1 MVLLL
6 SKLALSSSVV
16 FVTSS
21 MLEHVFC
28 EEAFKLIDKDGNGV
42 LTRPEVYALA
52 SMPKMPKH
60 IAGSHTRPG
69 SAQTQ
74 VIAALMNDNN
84 VAAVLQLP
92 PQIRQ
97 EDGKRER
104 FEKLFEMMD
113 KDGSR
118 GIDLNEFRSF
128 WVTHVLPQLEETA
141 RQAAEE
147 AAQQAAEETARQKFE
162 EEAAREA
169 AARAAVEAAEVA
181 AAKEAAAAQSASLS
195 ALPASGGSSPNV
207 AAAILVHGDLAAA
220 RSLRPK
226 APPPAPPAGV
236 YVEYNPFTGARM
248 DTSTAEAA
256 ALAVRGG
263 GARAAVRT
271 LGDELLL
278 KAAAADDDD
287 DDEADTE
294 DEEEFR
300 KWKAARKKA
309 PTAGPRPPFNP
320 IMDRSPEALAEE
332 CVAAVIGGV
341 TTSMSG
347 VAGASAGAAAAGV
360 ATSMA
365 HAAAAGV
372 DLRGLDT
379 WTAIAIAAATSA
391 AIATATCAAGGPL
404 AGRAAA
410 AVAGSAAA
418 ATTAAAMGARG
429 DATPGAAL
437 AAAAAATSASEALQ
451 QAEPMMRPQV
461 PATTSVRALRAV
473 EHATGRIS
481 VLAERAK
488 AFRHAAERLHAE
500 RKAATD
506 VDTRVRAHA
515 GQSGRQFGGFA
526 ALGPPMT
533 PPRSK
538 AGKSTAASRRQ
549 AYSDATSHAS
559 SARMALVAG
568 LEHPVRVERQVY
580 GRAPFKL

>member
-1 MVLLL
+1 M
-6 SKLALSSSVV
+6 S
-16 FVTSS
+16 
-21 MLEHVFC
+21 LEHVYC

-42 LTRPEVYALA
+42 LTRPEVRALA
-52 SMPKMPKH
+52 LVCDN

-74 VIAALMNDNN
+74 VITALMNDYN

-118 GIDLNEFRSF
+118 GVDLNEFRSF
-128 WVTHVLPQLEETA
+128 WVTHVLPQLKETA

-147 AAQQAAEETARQKFE
+147 EAAQRAAEETARQKVE

-169 AARAAVEAAEVA
+169 AARAAVEAAEEAAAKEA
-181 AAKEAAAAQSASLS
+181 AAKEAAAAQAASLS
-195 ALPASGGSSPNV
+195 ALPPSGGSSPNV

-226 APPPAPPAGV
+226 APQPAPPPPPPASV
-236 YVEYNPFTGARM
+236 CEEYNPFTGERM
-248 DTSTAEAA
+248 ATA
-256 ALAVRGG
+256 
-263 GARAAVRT
+263 
-271 LGDELLL
+271 
-278 KAAAADDDD
+278 
-287 DDEADTE
+287 
-294 DEEEFR
+294 
-300 KWKAARKKA
+300 
-309 PTAGPRPPFNP
+309 PRPPFNP

-332 CVAAVIGGV
+332 CVATVIGGV
-341 TTSMSG
+341 ATSMSG

-451 QAEPMMRPQV
+451 LADPMMRAPV
-461 PATTSVRALRAV
+461 PPTTSVRALRAV

-481 VLAERAK
+481 ALAERAK

-500 RKAATD
+500 RRSEPAAERLHAELHAGRRSEHAAERLHAERNAATD
-506 VDTRVRAHA
+506 VDTRIRAHA
-515 GQSGRQFGGFA
+515 GLSGRQFGGSA

-549 AYSDATSHAS
+549 AYSDASSHAS
-559 SARMALVAG
+559 SARMA

>member
-1 MVLLL
+1 MCHRRGR
-6 SKLALSSSVV
+6 
-16 FVTSS
+16 
-21 MLEHVFC
+21 MLEHVYC

-42 LTRPEVYALA
+42 LTRPEVRALA
-52 SMPKMPKH
+52 LVCNNAKA

-74 VIAALMNDNN
+74 VITALMNDNN

-118 GIDLNEFRSF
+118 GVDLNEFRSF
-128 WVTHVLPQLEETA
+128 WVTHVLPQLKETA

-147 AAQQAAEETARQKFE
+147 EAAQRAAEETARQKVE

-169 AARAAVEAAEVA
+169 AARAAVEAAEEA
-181 AAKEAAAAQSASLS
+181 AAKEAAAAQAASLS
-195 ALPASGGSSPNV
+195 ALPPSGGSSPNV

-226 APPPAPPAGV
+226 APQPAPPPPPPASV
-236 YVEYNPFTGARM
+236 CEEYNPFTGERM
-248 DTSTAEAA
+248 ATA
-256 ALAVRGG
+256 
-263 GARAAVRT
+263 
-271 LGDELLL
+271 
-278 KAAAADDDD
+278 
-287 DDEADTE
+287 
-294 DEEEFR
+294 
-300 KWKAARKKA
+300 
-309 PTAGPRPPFNP
+309 PRPPFNP

-341 TTSMSG
+341 ATSMSG

-451 QAEPMMRPQV
+451 LAEPMMRAPV
-461 PATTSVRALRAV
+461 PPTTSVRALRAV

-481 VLAERAK
+481 ALAERAK

-500 RKAATD
+500 RRSEHAAERLHAELHAGRRSEHAAERLHAERNAATD
-506 VDTRVRAHA
+506 VDTRIRAHA
-515 GQSGRQFGGFA
+515 GLSGRQFGGSA

-549 AYSDATSHAS
+549 AYSDASSHAS
-559 SARMALVAG
+559 SARMA

>member
-1 MVLLL
+1 M
-6 SKLALSSSVV
+6 A
-16 FVTSS
+16 
-21 MLEHVFC
+21 
-28 EEAFKLIDKDGNGV
+28 
-42 LTRPEVYALA
+42 
-52 SMPKMPKH
+52 
-60 IAGSHTRPG
+60 
-69 SAQTQ
+69 
-74 VIAALMNDNN
+74 
-84 VAAVLQLP
+84 
-92 PQIRQ
+92 
-97 EDGKRER
+97 
-104 FEKLFEMMD
+104 
-113 KDGSR
+113 
-118 GIDLNEFRSF
+118 
-128 WVTHVLPQLEETA
+128 
-141 RQAAEE
+141 
-147 AAQQAAEETARQKFE
+147 
-162 EEAAREA
+162 
-169 AARAAVEAAEVA
+169 
-181 AAKEAAAAQSASLS
+181 
-195 ALPASGGSSPNV
+195 
-207 AAAILVHGDLAAA
+207 
-220 RSLRPK
+220 
-226 APPPAPPAGV
+226 
-236 YVEYNPFTGARM
+236 
-248 DTSTAEAA
+248 TSTADAA
-256 ALAVRGG
+256 ALAMRGG

-287 DDEADTE
+287 DDDDDTE

-300 KWKAARKKA
+300 KWKASRKKSST
-309 PTAGPRPPFNP
+309 TAPRPPFNP

-332 CVAAVIGGV
+332 CVASVIGGV
-341 TTSMSG
+341 ATSMSG

-451 QAEPMMRPQV
+451 LAEPIMRAPV
-461 PATTSVRALRAV
+461 PPTTSVRALRAV

-481 VLAERAK
+481 ALAERAK

-500 RKAATD
+500 RRNEHAAERLHAERRNEHAAERLHAERNAATD
-506 VDTRVRAHA
+506 ADTRIRAHA
-515 GQSGRQFGGFA
+515 GLSGRQFGGSA
-526 ALGPPMT
+526 ALAPPMT

-549 AYSDATSHAS
+549 AYSDASSHAS
-559 SARMALVAG
+559 SARMA